1 MEASEIKALM
11 VSEENISRR
20 TAIGRLEAVS
30 ELASKDVDDNNSISS
45 T

>member
-30 ELASKDVDDNNSISS
+30 EPASKGLDDSTAISS